1 MEKQNIENLISSAK
15 LRLFAKKDWVFMAT
29 LCSLLETVITDS
41 IPYGATDG
49 NNLYINPET
58 FVKLTDQEQ
67 VFLLAHEALHVA
79 YLHMAR
85 RDSRDPELFNI
96 ACDYVINLELHS
108 QGFKMID
115 GGLLDPKYK
124 DMSAEEVYDLLLN
137 QSNPIPQDPIGSDL
151 IENTKDVTNI
161 TAKVI
166 QAVHTAQRTDAYG
179 SVPNGIKRFMDDLHK
194 SKVNWKTVLK
204 RFLLDAGKAD
214 YTWNKPNRRLLNQGF
229 YLPSINSYGLSKLT
243 FAIDTSGSVTDGM
256 FNQFIS
262 EISYVF
268 KQLNPEVIDLML
280 FDTEV
285 KLHQEVKSVSELKK
299 VKFTGYGGTDL
310 TDTINT
316 FNKTNS
322 KALIVITDGYFSKN
336 LPKTNKPVIW
346 IIFDNPKFTAPYGK
360 VVHFSL
366 E

>member
-1 MEKQNIENLISSAK
+1 MAEQNIENLISSAK

-79 YLHMAR
+79 YLHMSR
-85 RDSRDPELFNI
+85 RETRDPELFNM
-96 ACDYVINLELHS
+96 ACDFVINLELVN
-108 QGFKMID
+108 QGFTMID
-115 GGLLDPKYK
+115 GGLIDKKYHN
-124 DMSAEEVYDLLLN
+124 MSAEEVYELIKN
-137 QSNPIPQDPIGSDL
+137 TASPQDVIGLDL
-151 IENTKDVTNI
+151 IENTADTTTI

-166 QAVHTAQRTDAYG
+166 QAVHTAQRADAYG
-179 SVPNGIKRFMDDLHK
+179 SVPNSIKRFIDELHK
-194 SKVNWKTVLK
+194 PKINWKVVLK

-229 YLPSINSYGLSKLT
+229 YLPSINAYGLSKVT
-243 FAIDTSGSVTDGM
+243 FAIDTSGSVTDKM
-256 FNQFIS
+256 FTQFIS

-268 KQLNPEVIDLML
+268 KQLNPESIDLML

-285 KLHQEVKSVSELKK
+285 KLHQEVKSINELKK
-299 VKFTGYGGTDL
+299 VKFTGCGGTDV
-310 TDTINT
+310 TDTINQY
-316 FNKTNS
+316 NKTNS

-336 LPKTNKPVIW
+336 LPKTNKPIIW
-346 IIFDNPKFTAPYGK
+346 VIFDNPNFTISQGK
-360 VVHFSL
+360 VIHFNL